1 MATYKSI
8 IPYGRQK
15 ILNRDIVAVK
25 KVLKSE
31 YLTQGPEV
39 PEFEKSFKKKNSPKH
54 HKYKRVFIIVSSQD

>member
-39 PEFEKSFKKKNSPKH
+39 PEFEKSFKNLT
-54 HKYKRVFIIVSSQD
+54 